1 MEAKIFLDFSSVVW
15 DENHFKTDAELHH
28 ILANEVIIFIHAFES
43 CNNLKFVARTE
54 LLQNVMT
61 LFPYNITKRPDLF
74 DFKKK
79 TMMFLSNRFSDIV
92 SYDISNKIIRS
103 NPDFCY
109 DYFAESLKIEVR
121 YLIAEMHDC
130 VDTHVFCTFRTR
142 WDSLNKQNTS
152 NDTCKKHST
161 IIHEKGKITV
171 EDYYLKNIRN
181 IFEHNPKHDRKKGK
195 RQENGVSVYPL
206 TCFDGLDSTI
216 PQSLLDDAIQY
227 GSDFYNYDDV
237 NRTFVCF
244 KSHLDNKYH
253 GYDEDIKNVPQ
264 KIREEFHK

>member
-1 MEAKIFLDFSSVVW
+1 LKIGEFLGVPFS
-15 DENHFKTDAELHH
+15 N
-28 ILANEVIIFIHAFES
+28 
-43 CNNLKFVARTE
+43 
-54 LLQNVMT
+54 
-61 LFPYNITKRPDLF
+61 
-74 DFKKK
+74 
-79 TMMFLSNRFSDIV
+79 IV
-92 SYDISNKIIRS
+92 SYDINNKAIRS
-103 NPDFCY
+103 IPNFCY
-109 DYFAESLKIEVR
+109 EYFAESLKIEVR

-152 NDTCKKHST
+152 NDNITRKKHPT
-161 IIHEKGKITV
+161 IIHEREKVTV
-171 EDYYLKNIRN
+171 KDYYLKNIRN
-181 IFEHNPKHDRKKGK
+181 IFEHNPKHDSSKGIHYDG
-195 RQENGVSVYPL
+195 QEKVYPL
-206 TCFDGLDSTI
+206 SCYNERKGDGAI
-216 PQSLLDDAIQY
+216 PQNFLDDAIQY